1 MAWNLVSGQILL
13 VVSFI
18 FMAMGVVSILLL
30 PDFYSRIVISSKIDV
45 VGFLTCLF
53 GIMMISGFNAL
64 TFKVLLIILFEII
77 TAPLATHSIAHSA
90 YASGYR
96 IGPEVEADE
105 EDTGNGS

>member
-1 MAWNLVSGQILL
+1 MTWSMLLGYILMGS
-13 VVSFI
+13 SFI
-18 FMAMGVVSILLL
+18 FMAVGVISILFL

-53 GIMMISGFNAL
+53 SIMLISGLSAL
-64 TFKVLLIILFEII
+64 TFKVFLIVLFEII

-96 IGPEVEADE
+96 IRPEVESGE
-105 EDTGNGS
+105 KEDNGT